1 MVESFGCGL
10 SWQWEEGVGLER
22 DLEITYSI
30 GRRKGI
36 QINKRVVVARAVGS
50 SRDQSQVFSS
60 AKERRDNAQE
70 LVK

>member
-10 SWQWEEGVGLER
+10 SWRWEEGVGLER

-30 GRRKGI
+30 GRRKRI
-36 QINKRVVVARAVGS
+36 QINNRVVVARAVGS
-50 SRDQSQVFSS
+50 SRDQSQGFSS
-60 AKERRDNAQE
+60 AKERRDNARE